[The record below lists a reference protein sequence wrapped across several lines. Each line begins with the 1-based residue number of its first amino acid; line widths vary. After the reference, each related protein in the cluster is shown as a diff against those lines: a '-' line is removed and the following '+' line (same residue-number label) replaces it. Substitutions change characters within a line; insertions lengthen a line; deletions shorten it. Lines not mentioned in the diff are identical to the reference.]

1 MRVKENKCK
10 EKRIYGWC
18 VSRKKNTDVA
28 WRVVG
33 KPGHAAYTTTPDH
46 NIQSIAQDM
55 TQVLRA
61 GEHLRHAKGSDGC
74 SPDWWVQFYVPPMPT
89 LDRCS
94 VSSNGVSWRRG
105 SSAWGKSREFEN
117 GISKTYFQVEEKM
130 KVIKEIRECLGRFF
144 YQEENFNFSPFRRKL
159 KFHIFSCLK
168 FCFKITKIY
177 ILHKKIQTMNFRLK
191 KFKFSSKLLSSIK
204 ILYPNTL

>member
-1 MRVKENKCK
+1 MPPVKENKCK

-94 VSSNGVSWRRG
+94 VSSNGKRIIGVREE
-105 SSAWGKSREFEN
+105 SRVRERDFEN
-117 GISKTYFQVEEKM
+117 
-130 KVIKEIRECLGRFF
+130 
-144 YQEENFNFSPFRRKL
+144 
-159 KFHIFSCLK
+159 
-168 FCFKITKIY
+168 
-177 ILHKKIQTMNFRLK
+177 
-191 KFKFSSKLLSSIK
+191 LLSSRREDEGYK
-204 ILYPNTL
+204 GNT